1 MHTVSPRQG
10 SFRKRIYRDRH
21 LILMSIP
28 AVAFYLIFSYIP
40 MTGIVIAFKN
50 FQPGLGLYTGEWVGM
65 KWFNRFFSSVYFE
78 RLLRNTFLLSFYS
91 LFFGFPVPILFAL
104 CISEVRNIRVKRAIQ
119 TISYLPYFFSTVI
132 VVGMVRNFLS
142 LNDGIVND
150 IIEMLG
156 GERIN
161 FFMRADWFRTIYV
174 CTSIWQHFG
183 FSSIIYI
190 AAIIG
195 ISPELYESASL
206 DGINKFQEVWYITLP
221 MIKPTVLILFLLEI
235 GNLMSVGYE
244 RVYLMYNPS
253 TYETADV
260 ISTYVYRQGIEMTK
274 YSFSAA
280 IGLFNSVMNF
290 AFVFTANCITKKMT
304 NSSLW

>member
-1 MHTVSPRQG
+1 MHTASPRQG

-91 LFFGFPVPILFAL
+91 LLFGFPVPILFAL

-161 FFMRADWFRTIYV
+161 FIMRADWFRTIYV
-174 CTSIWQHFG
+174 CTSIGQHFG

>member
-1 MHTVSPRQG
+1 MHTASPRQG

-91 LFFGFPVPILFAL
+91 LLFGFPVPILFAL

-142 LNDGIVND
+142 LNDGIAND

>member
-1 MHTVSPRQG
+1 MHTASPRQG

-91 LFFGFPVPILFAL
+91 LLFGFPVPILFAL

-253 TYETADV
+253 TYDTADV

>member
-1 MHTVSPRQG
+1 MHTASPRQG
-10 SFRKRIYRDRH
+10 SFRNRIYRDRH

-91 LFFGFPVPILFAL
+91 LLFGFPVPILFAL

>member
-1 MHTVSPRQG
+1 MHTASPRQG

-78 RLLRNTFLLSFYS
+78 RLLPNTFLLAFYS
-91 LFFGFPVPILFAL
+91 LLFGFPVPILFAL

>member
-21 LILMSIP
+21 LIFMSIP

-91 LFFGFPVPILFAL
+91 LLFGFPVPILFAL

>member
-1 MHTVSPRQG
+1 MHTASPRQG

-91 LFFGFPVPILFAL
+91 LLFGFPVPILFAL

-174 CTSIWQHFG
+174 CTSLWQHFG

-195 ISPELYESASL
+195 ISPVLYESASL

>member
-1 MHTVSPRQG
+1 MHTASPRQG

-91 LFFGFPVPILFAL
+91 LLFGFPVPILFAL

-206 DGINKFQEVWYITLP
+206 DGINKFQEVRYITLP

>member
-1 MHTVSPRQG
+1 MHTASPRQG

-91 LFFGFPVPILFAL
+91 LLFGFPVPILFAL

>member
-1 MHTVSPRQG
+1 MHTASPRQG

-91 LFFGFPVPILFAL
+91 LLFGFPVPILFAL

-119 TISYLPYFFSTVI
+119 TISYLSYFFSTVI

>member
-1 MHTVSPRQG
+1 MHTASPRQG

-50 FQPGLGLYTGEWVGM
+50 FQPGLGLYTGDWVGM

-91 LFFGFPVPILFAL
+91 LLFGFPVPILFAL

>member
-1 MHTVSPRQG
+1 MHTASPRQG

-91 LFFGFPVPILFAL
+91 LLFGFPVPILFAL

-244 RVYLMYNPS
+244 RVSLMYNPS
-253 TYETADV
+253 TYDTADV

>member
-1 MHTVSPRQG
+1 MHTASPRQG
-10 SFRKRIYRDRH
+10 SLRKRIYRDRH

-40 MTGIVIAFKN
+40 MAGIVIAFKN

-91 LFFGFPVPILFAL
+91 LLFGFPVPILFAL

>member
-1 MHTVSPRQG
+1 
-10 SFRKRIYRDRH
+10 
-21 LILMSIP
+21 
-28 AVAFYLIFSYIP
+28 
-40 MTGIVIAFKN
+40 
-50 FQPGLGLYTGEWVGM
+50 M

-91 LFFGFPVPILFAL
+91 LLFGFPVPILFAL

>member
-1 MHTVSPRQG
+1 MHTASPRQG
-10 SFRKRIYRDRH
+10 SLRKRIYRDRH

-91 LFFGFPVPILFAL
+91 LLFGFPVPILFAL

-290 AFVFTANCITKKMT
+290 AFVFTANCFTKKMT

>member
-1 MHTVSPRQG
+1 MHNAPSRRDDL
-10 SFRKRIYRDRH
+10 RKSILRDRH

-28 AVAFYLIFSYIP
+28 AIVFYFIFAYIP

-50 FQPGLGLYTGEWVGM
+50 FQPGLGLYAGEWVGL
-65 KWFNRFFSSVYFE
+65 KWFRRFFSSVYFG
-78 RLLRNTFLLSFYS
+78 RLLRNTFLLSFYT
-91 LFFGFPVPILFAL
+91 LIFGFPIPILFAL
-104 CISEVRNIRVKRAIQ
+104 CISEVRSLRIKRTIQ

-132 VVGMVRNFLS
+132 VVGMVRNFLA

-150 IIEMLG
+150 IIAMLG

-190 AAIIG
+190 AAILG

-206 DGINKFQEVWYITLP
+206 DGINKFQEAWYITLP
-221 MIKPTVLILFLLEI
+221 MMKPTILILFLLEI

-244 RVYLMYNPS
+244 RVYLMYNPA

-274 YSFSAA
+274 YSYSTAV
-280 IGLFNSVMNF
+280 GLFNSVMNF
-290 AFVFTANCITKKMT
+290 FFVFTANAVTKKMT
-304 NSSLW
+304 NASLW

>member
-1 MHTVSPRQG
+1 MHTASPRQG

-91 LFFGFPVPILFAL
+91 LLFGFPVPILFAL

-206 DGINKFQEVWYITLP
+206 DGINKFQEVWYITLT

>member
-1 MHTVSPRQG
+1 MHTASPRQG

-91 LFFGFPVPILFAL
+91 LLFGFPVPILFAL

-142 LNDGIVND
+142 INDGIVND

>member
-1 MHTVSPRQG
+1 MHTASPRQG

-21 LILMSIP
+21 LIRMSIP

-91 LFFGFPVPILFAL
+91 LLFGFPVPILFAL

>member
-1 MHTVSPRQG
+1 MHTASPRQG

-91 LFFGFPVPILFAL
+91 LLFGFPVPILFAL

-290 AFVFTANCITKKMT
+290 AFVFTANCITKRMT

>member
-1 MHTVSPRQG
+1 MHTASPRQG

-21 LILMSIP
+21 LIRMSIP

-78 RLLRNTFLLSFYS
+78 RLLCNTFLLSFYS
-91 LFFGFPVPILFAL
+91 LLFGFPVPILFAL

>member
-1 MHTVSPRQG
+1 
-10 SFRKRIYRDRH
+10 
-21 LILMSIP
+21 
-28 AVAFYLIFSYIP
+28 
-40 MTGIVIAFKN
+40 MTGIVIALKN

-91 LFFGFPVPILFAL
+91 LLFGFPVPILFAL
-104 CISEVRNIRVKRAIQ
+104 CISEVRNIRAKRAIQ

>member
-1 MHTVSPRQG
+1 MHTASPRQG

-91 LFFGFPVPILFAL
+91 LLFGFPVPILFAL

-119 TISYLPYFFSTVI
+119 TISYLPFFFSTVI

-221 MIKPTVLILFLLEI
+221 MIKPTMLILFLLEI